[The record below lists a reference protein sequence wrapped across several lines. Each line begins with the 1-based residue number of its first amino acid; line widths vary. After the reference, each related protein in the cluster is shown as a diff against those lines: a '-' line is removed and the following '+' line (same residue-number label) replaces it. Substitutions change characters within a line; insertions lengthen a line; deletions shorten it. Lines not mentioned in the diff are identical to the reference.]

1 MTPLQNEGITMGL
14 LTEIDATLRKFIE
27 AQPMFFVATAPLSAE
42 GHLNLSPKGLDAFR
56 ILGPK
61 QVAYVDVTGS
71 GVETIAHLKENGRII
86 FMFCAFQGPP
96 KIVRLHGHGRAIEPS
111 VPEFAALAAH
121 FPAYASVRS
130 IIVADI
136 TRVADSCGYGVPL
149 MKLEGTRQQH
159 FAWAAK
165 KGPDGLKTYRKEKN
179 SRSIDGLPGVAE

>member
-1 MTPLQNEGITMGL
+1 MGL
-14 LTEIDATLRKFIE
+14 LTEIDATLRKFLE

-56 ILGPK
+56 IIAPK
-61 QVAYVDVTGS
+61 QVAYLDVTGS

-96 KIVRLHGHGRAIEPS
+96 KIVRLHGHGRVIEPS
-111 VPEFAALAAH
+111 APEFATLASH
-121 FPAYASVRS
+121 FPAYASARS

-149 MKLEGTRQQH
+149 MKLEGSRQQH
-159 FAWAAK
+159 FAWAEK
-165 KGPDGLKTYRKEKN
+165 KGAEGLKTYRKDKN
-179 SRSIDGLPGVAE
+179 SRSIDGLQGLAD

>member
-1 MTPLQNEGITMGL
+1 MGL

-27 AQPMFFVATAPLSAE
+27 AQPMFFVATAPLAAE

-61 QVAYVDVTGS
+61 QVAYLDVTGS

-96 KIVRLHGHGRAIEPS
+96 KIVRLHGHGRAVEPAT
-111 VPEFAALAAH
+111 PEFSTLAMH

-159 FAWAAK
+159 FAWAEK
-165 KGPDGLKTYRKEKN
+165 KGAEGLKTYRKEKN
-179 SRSIDGLPGVAE
+179 SRSIDGLPGVAD